1 MRSNTGRAAL
11 LVMALSCGCGEPVRA
26 PSPPADASPLDA
38 TPPDA
43 SPLDA
48 SPLDVGEDRA
58 LPRDASLSRDAAD
71 DLTDA
76 APDAAPSDRPAVDVA
91 ADVTAAD
98 AASDAHADG
107 GDDVVD
113 APPVDAPPPPIE
125 VIITADNAY
134 SFGFGTGASI
144 VTYVQGSRATTAGQI
159 FNCPVGV
166 GPEAYTI
173 PSDAVPST
181 SHVYIVSWDDLSV
194 TQGVLG
200 QFGRGGRRLYTGD
213 AAWQVCATGIDLAR
227 SATGPTQ
234 AEVNAQITRC
244 NEGAG
249 AAGTTSQGQGQHARR
264 RDPGRG
270 GHHRHRRAQRHPRRH
285 LSPGVPRVVW
295 RHRRRRALDLVSAR
309 RRCRPL
315 PLDGEQHLPGVSHL
329 SPRGAPDPALTGGA
343 GVARAR
349 SLRTPAVRRGGP
361 RAR

>member
-43 SPLDA
+43 SPLD
-48 SPLDVGEDRA
+48 VGEDRA
-58 LPRDASLSRDAAD
+58 PPRDASLSRDAAD

-249 AAGTTSQGQGQHARR
+249 AAGTTSQGWVNTLGAVTPGAAGTIAIGELNDTLGGTFPQVCPASFGGIDAAARWIWYQ
-264 RDPGRG
+264 PG
-270 GHHRHRRAQRHPRRH
+270 
-285 LSPGVPRVVW
+285 
-295 RHRRRRALDLVSAR
+295 
-309 RRCRPL
+309 
-315 PLDGEQHLPGVSHL
+315 
-329 SPRGAPDPALTGGA
+329 
-343 GVARAR
+343 GVADPFRSTGSNTFRAYLIFR
-349 SLRTPAVRRGGP
+349 LAVLQIP
-361 RAR
+361 L